1 MTENNE
7 IQNEKSKSYYG
18 EHQVKE
24 VLFTIIYTVVLVF
37 LMWIVS
43 SFMY

>member
-7 IQNEKSKSYYG
+7 IKNKKRESYYG
-18 EHQVKE
+18 EHQLQE
-24 VLFTIIYTVVLVF
+24 VLFTVVYTVVLIF